1 MNSRKLTLSII
12 LLCAISAW
20 QFGSVAYLHV
30 KARLAQYLVAEAW
43 TKVKQGEAKAKP
55 WPWADTWP
63 VAQLRVPR
71 YQVEQWV
78 LAGAS
83 GRTLAFG
90 PGWMKASAE
99 LGSAGVVVLAGHRDT
114 HFGFLAELAIGDV
127 IEIDAV
133 NGPMQYQ
140 VDSMD
145 VVDSTVYQLSL
156 HATESVL
163 VLITCYPFDG
173 IDPGTPLRY
182 VVSASRILETNT

>member
-1 MNSRKLTLSII
+1 MNSRKLKISII
-12 LLCAISAW
+12 LLCVISAW
-20 QFGSVAYLHV
+20 QFGSVVYLHA

-43 TKVKQGEAKAKP
+43 TKIKQGEAKAKP

-71 YQVEQWV
+71 HDVEQWV
-78 LAGAS
+78 LAGVS

-99 LGSAGVVVLAGHRDT
+99 LGSAGRVVLAGHRDT
-114 HFGFLAELAIGDV
+114 HFGFLAELDPGDI
-127 IEIDAV
+127 IEMDTVNDAL
-133 NGPMQYQ
+133 QYR
-140 VDSMD
+140 VDHMD
-145 VVDSTVYQLSL
+145 VVDSRQYQLSSQS
-156 HATESVL
+156 TDSKL

-182 VVSASRILETNT
+182 VVSASRVMETSE